1 MMRRDRDRGG
11 AEAGAELGRRL
22 RREAARGRPEFSP
35 ALQARIMDS
44 VSGAGRGRRRPVTA
58 WAAAVIGCAILG
70 VGAGLWLSGW
80 PLATSSDRPP
90 AAVLATSYDPPS
102 IDELPLPDELGA
114 RLLAGT
120 AAIAAEAVGLPR
132 WNDLVDAGTAA
143 FGPAGDDWPGAVSP

>member
-1 MMRRDRDRGG
+1 MMRRDRDRAG
-11 AEAGAELGRRL
+11 AETGAELGRRL

-44 VSGAGRGRRRPVTA
+44 VSGTGRRRPRPAPA
-58 WAAAVIGCAILG
+58 WAAAVIGCVILG

-80 PLATSSDRPP
+80 PVATSSGRPP
-90 AAVLATSYDPPS
+90 AAVVATSYDPPS

-132 WNDLVDAGTAA
+132 WNDLVDAGAA
-143 FGPAGDDWPGAVSP
+143 FAAPGDDWPGKVTP